1 MAIYALG
8 GARPEVPEGEDWW
21 IAPSASVIGKV
32 RLARHTSVWFGAV
45 LRGDN
50 ELIDVGEGS
59 NIQDN
64 CVLHTDMGFPLTIG
78 RHVTVGHQAM
88 LHGCTVEN
96 TVLVGIGATI
106 LNAAR
111 IGHHSIIGA
120 HALVPEGKVIPPH
133 SLVVGTPG
141 RVVRILEDKDVAML
155 DEAAQVYIRKIAR
168 YRGGLEPVA

>member
-1 MAIYALG
+1 MAIYALE
-8 GARPEVPEGEDWW
+8 GASPELPEGEEWW
-21 IAPSASVIGKV
+21 VAPSASVIGKV
-32 RLARHTSVWFGAV
+32 RLARLATVWWGAV

-64 CVLHTDMGFPLTIG
+64 CVLHTDMSFPLTIG

-88 LHGCTVEN
+88 LHGCTVED

-120 HALVPEGKVIPPH
+120 HALIPEGKVIPPH

-155 DEAAQVYIRKIAR
+155 DEAAQVYIRKIPR
-168 YRGGLEPVA
+168 YRGGLKALA

>member
-8 GARPEVPEGEDWW
+8 DVKPELPEGEDWW

-32 RLARHTSVWFGAV
+32 RLAHLTSVWFGAV

-64 CVLHTDMGFPLTIG
+64 CVLHTDMGFPLSIG

-88 LHGCTVEN
+88 LHGCTIED
-96 TVLVGIGATI
+96 TVLVGIGATV

-120 HALVPEGKVIPPH
+120 HALIPEGKVIPPH

-168 YRGGLEPVA
+168 YRGGFGPVS